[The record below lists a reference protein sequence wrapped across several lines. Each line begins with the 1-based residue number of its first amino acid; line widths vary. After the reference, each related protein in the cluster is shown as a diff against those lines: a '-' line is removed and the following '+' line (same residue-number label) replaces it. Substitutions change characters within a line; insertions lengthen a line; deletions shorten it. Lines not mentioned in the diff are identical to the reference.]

1 MKFLLDAV
9 NSFTSITGVLISIV
23 IMICFYIYINRRIHK
38 IETKIDGVLG
48 KTLQMVQEVVNE
60 SKHVQCYT
68 QPQNTDQEI
77 NREYHEGQNNN
88 EAYDVNNIEED
99 ESDSEEDDEHYEDD
113 DDEDIDSDIN
123 ENELIDANG
132 GVRETSLHL
141 DESTQ
146 MTTDDVIPIFD
157 IKSIHMDDVETQ
169 DKDEDLEKELKK
181 KTVSDL
187 RKQIVDM
194 NLKTH
199 EEAKKMKKGDIIKL
213 LNNAN
218 SVNNN

>member
-77 NREYHEGQNNN
+77 NREYHEDQNNN
-88 EAYDVNNIEED
+88 ESYTTNITEED

-113 DDEDIDSDIN
+113 DEDIDSDID

-132 GVRETSLHL
+132 DVRETSLHL
-141 DESTQ
+141 DES
-146 MTTDDVIPIFD
+146 TDDVIPIFD
-157 IKSIHMDDVETQ
+157 IKSIHMDDV

-194 NLKTH
+194 KLKTH

-213 LNNAN
+213 LTNAN